1 MATERHVFKSDM
13 ELNGVLTVMKKNALL
28 SNVRYNKPSLSLHD
42 IRHQTSDIRHQT
54 SDIRHQTSDRSRSR
68 SRLAR
73 GPFFAVRFCILNFL
87 AHFDNIWKLRM
98 VDGGRSQ
105 F

>member
-54 SDIRHQTSDRSRSR
+54 SDIRHQTAAAAAVAWHEVPFSRF
-68 SRLAR
+68 
-73 GPFFAVRFCILNFL
+73 GFVY
-87 AHFDNIWKLRM
+87 
-98 VDGGRSQ
+98 
-105 F
+105 